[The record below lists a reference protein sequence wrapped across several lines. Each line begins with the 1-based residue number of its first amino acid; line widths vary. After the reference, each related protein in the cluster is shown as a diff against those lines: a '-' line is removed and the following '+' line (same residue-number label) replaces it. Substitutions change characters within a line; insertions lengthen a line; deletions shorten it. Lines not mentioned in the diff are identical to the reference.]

1 MTAVANR
8 ASPIWPLLVA
18 TAAVTVH
25 APTVLAALTAAPG
38 RLAPLSPASAS
49 SALNVLLHAT
59 VSALV
64 WYAVR
69 AVSTH
74 YGTALIAA
82 TLFAVHPLQSATLFA
97 AAGRVTLIGC
107 ALALGSWLVHRG
119 MRARARAAV
128 LSGALYFASL
138 LADPA
143 LLAAPAL
150 FLLDDALR
158 EPRGRQRHAIVAG
171 LVRYG
176 TALALAAVLLSF
188 GPLGRSPEVRA
199 DFGAAGVERV
209 TAGLDARLD
218 FALRF
223 LAAGIVDSPPA
234 QFGGPLGWLLAAAAL
249 ALLIYGC
256 RRSRPIALGVV
267 AWIALPLP
275 WNGDGL
281 GPPTYAAAFGACLI
295 AGHAAAALVA
305 RVRGPRKRRATASI
319 IILVSAWALVGAGT
333 LNWLEAVA

>member
-8 ASPIWPLLVA
+8 ARPLWPLLVA
-18 TAAVTVH
+18 TAAVLVH
-25 APTVLAALTAAPG
+25 APILLAALTAAPG
-38 RLAPLSPASAS
+38 PLVPGSPATDP

-82 TLFAVHPLQSATLFA
+82 TLFAVHPLQSVTLFA
-97 AAGRVTLIGC
+97 AAGRGTLIGC

-128 LSGALYFASL
+128 LSGALYCASL

-143 LLAAPAL
+143 LLAAPLL
-150 FLLDDALR
+150 FLLDDTLR
-158 EPRGRQRHAIVAG
+158 EPRGRRRSAIVAG
-171 LVRYG
+171 LIRYG
-176 TALALAAVLLSF
+176 TALALAVALLSF
-188 GPLGRSPEVRA
+188 GPLGGTN
-199 DFGAAGVERV
+199 FGTAGVERL
-209 TAGLDARLD
+209 TAGLDARGD

-223 LAAGIVDSPPA
+223 LAAGIVDARPA
-234 QFGGPLGWLLAAAAL
+234 QWGGSLGWLLSAAAL
-249 ALLIYGC
+249 ALLIYGW
-256 RRSRPIALGVV
+256 RRSRPIALGVL
-267 AWIALPLP
+267 ASIALPLP
-275 WNGDGL
+275 WDGDL

-305 RVRGPRKRRATASI
+305 RLAQGVRVYPD
-319 IILVSAWALVGAGT
+319 
-333 LNWLEAVA
+333 